1 MLSTNMGPSCSL
13 QDPGPLPADMV
24 NVMAYVP
31 YQQYNSVYQPEKG
44 FDQGT
49 IFPELDK
56 QFYGRRGEPRE

>member
-31 YQQYNSVYQPEKG
+31 YQNDDNLYSSDHGFVIGTMFPVLNKPFKG
-44 FDQGT
+44 CG
-49 IFPELDK
+49 DK
-56 QFYGRRGEPRE
+56 K